1 MGNMAADYLTYFAMP
16 DKAAGL
22 CVCVCVSS
30 CCFIAGLQSSIVLP
44 LPVFLHILQLLL
56 CCNFMKLLTSWKH
69 LCSLAGLCVCV
80 SIGTTL
86 QKLRTLRD
94 PDCCVTVCVT
104 VGGRPIN
111 LRRLDIFQT
120 ACIGGTWAWWWPMAA
135 QRPTINIS
143 ERVFHGSLDQLS
155 QLSSF

>member
-22 CVCVCVSS
+22 CVCVCVFVVAALLLDFSPQ
-30 CCFIAGLQSSIVLP
+30 IILP

-56 CCNFMKLLTSWKH
+56 CCNFMKPLTSWKH

-80 SIGTTL
+80 SIGTTP

-94 PDCCVTVCVT
+94 PDCCVAVCVT

-120 ACIGGTWAWWWPMAA
+120 ACIGGTWWPMAA